1 MSVSIED
8 VEHIAH
14 LARLG
19 LRDDEKQKLRG
30 DLESILG
37 YVEKLRSLDTTGVEA
52 SASVASLRPAMRDDI
67 VTNGDRAEDMVR
79 GAPDREENFLRVPK
93 IIE

>member
-1 MSVSIED
+1 MSVSIDD
-8 VEHIAH
+8 VEHIAR

-19 LRDDEKQKLRG
+19 LRDEEKQTLRD

-37 YVEKLRSLDTTGVEA
+37 YVDKLRSLDTTGVEA
-52 SASVASLRPAMRDDI
+52 SASIASLRPAMRDDI
-67 VTNGDRAEDMVR
+67 VTNSDRAEDMVR